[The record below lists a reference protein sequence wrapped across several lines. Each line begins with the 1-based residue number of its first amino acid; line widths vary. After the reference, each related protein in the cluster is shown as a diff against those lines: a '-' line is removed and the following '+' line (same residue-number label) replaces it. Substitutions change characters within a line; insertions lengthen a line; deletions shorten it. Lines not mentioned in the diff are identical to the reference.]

1 MTVEFTP
8 LTASLIP
15 ACRAFN
21 ERLRS
26 HGKPPFV
33 LPENASAET
42 ATPAPGGISSKH
54 YVAVDQSGEVRGGVF
69 LTEQRGWLGKQVIPL
84 INIQSPLSEG
94 LVDRKF
100 SGVSLQML
108 KFVTGRSPYAYAVG
122 MGNEE
127 NPFPRLLKAAG
138 WCLSPVPFEFA
149 VIRAPRFLSEIGPLR
164 SGNRRW
170 LARALAASGLASVA
184 LKAWRLAH
192 ADPPLQRYS
201 LQLAASWPSGTDAV
215 WESCRA
221 VLSFSLLRDQRTLAD
236 LYPDTQARLKR
247 FMLRSEGEIVGWSVG
262 LVTKMDG
269 TSNFGDL
276 FVGTILDGL
285 AAKQH
290 LRALLALTRNA
301 LRDMG
306 AEVILTNQTHGEWQ
320 GESRKLGFFASS
332 SNYLLALSKAVA
344 AVLRTEPG
352 ALDRMHV
359 NRGDGDG
366 RIHL

>member
-8 LTASLIP
+8 LTPSLIP

-21 ERLRS
+21 QRLRS
-26 HGKPPFV
+26 QGEPPFV
-33 LPENASAET
+33 LPEDASGET
-42 ATPAPGGISSKH
+42 ANPAPRAISSRH

-69 LTEQRGWLGKQVIPL
+69 LTEQRGWLGKQIIPL

-108 KFVTGRSPYAYAVG
+108 KFVTSRSPYAYAVG
-122 MGNEE
+122 MGNEK
-127 NPFPRLLKAAG
+127 NPLPRLLKAAG
-138 WCLSPVPFEFA
+138 WWLSPVPFEFA
-149 VIRAPRFLSEIGPLR
+149 VICAPRFLREIGPLR
-164 SGNRRW
+164 SGRRRW
-170 LARALAASGLASVA
+170 LARAAAASGLASVA
-184 LKAWRLAH
+184 LQAWRVAH

-201 LQLAASWPSGTDAV
+201 LELAASWPNGTDAV
-215 WESCRA
+215 WERCRA
-221 VLSFSLLRDQRTLAD
+221 ELSFSLLRDDRTLAD

-247 FMLRSEGEIVGWSVG
+247 FVLRSEGEIVGWSVG
-262 LVTKMDG
+262 LVTKMED

-285 AAKQH
+285 AAKEH
-290 LRALLALTRNA
+290 LRALVALTRNA

-306 AEVILTNQTHGEWQ
+306 AELILTNQTHSEWQ
-320 GESRKLGFFASS
+320 ASSRQLGFFGSS
-332 SNYLLALSKAVA
+332 SNYLVALSKAVTA
-344 AVLRTEPG
+344 ALRSEPG
-352 ALDRMHV
+352 ALERMHV